1 MKYEILSSKEATD
14 KDAMM
19 HVRDD
24 NGTFTITVRPERNDD
39 ECFEVDIS
47 FDNDSYRLPAGIEQD
62 DLRALKRFAQAKLA
76 DFSKVDSYFDLEIR
90 QAVADEQ
97 LYTSLNE
104 GYSYFSYTVRA
115 LRKD

>member
-1 MKYEILSSKEATD
+1 MNYEILSSKEAID
-14 KDAMM
+14 QHGMM

-24 NGTFTITVRPERNDD
+24 DGTFIITVRPEPNDC

-62 DLRALKRFAQAKLA
+62 DLRALKKFAQAKLA
-76 DFSKVDSYFDLEIR
+76 DFSKVASYFDLEIR

-104 GYSYFSYTVRA
+104 GYSCFSYTVRA